1 MNAQKIM
8 DEIDVFLSKS
18 LLKKSTITKAQIVNF
33 IETKWAEA
41 DEEKYKIYDAYI
53 YAHRMIDE
61 YEELKDCANVLRW
74 IDEMYKCDKA
84 KDWPSYVKDYYRGE
98 RCLACGQKEAAI
110 KYLQKSYEADR
121 DHVFAGDER
130 IAKFFK
136 DYLANPEILPEFIE
150 EEYGEDEFD
159 DFGFEIELEHFSK
172 ILEQEAK
179 FYCTFLNK
187 KGDEVYEPSRT
198 HSNAVD
204 FLRQNQEKVLN
215 EILTEIFKNYPKW
228 QEIYDY
234 PSKTKNDFIPNICA
248 PHELGRLV
256 ELQNIYILLSG
267 KTAKIGFEFSC
278 SWDMEHG
285 LGVMTQ
291 GGKVLKIGSGE
302 TAFGF

>member
-1 MNAQKIM
+1 
-8 DEIDVFLSKS
+8 
-18 LLKKSTITKAQIVNF
+18 
-33 IETKWAEA
+33 
-41 DEEKYKIYDAYI
+41 
-53 YAHRMIDE
+53 MISE

-84 KDWPSYVKDYYRGE
+84 KDRPSYVKDYYRGE
-98 RCLACGQKEAAI
+98 RCLACGQKEAAL
-110 KYLQKSYEADR
+110 KYLQKSYDADR
-121 DHVFAGDER
+121 DYVFAGDER

-150 EEYGEDEFD
+150 EEYDEDEFD
-159 DFGFEIELEHFSK
+159 DFGFEIELEHFGK

-204 FLRQNQEKVLN
+204 FLRQNQEEILN

-234 PSKTKNDFIPNICA
+234 PRETKSDFMPNIYA
-248 PHELGRLV
+248 PHELGRLL

-267 KTAKIGFEFSC
+267 RTAKIGFEFSC

-285 LGVMTQ
+285 LGVMMQ
-291 GGKVLKIGSGE
+291 SGKVLKIGSGE
-302 TAFGF
+302 AAFGF